1 MLPRFF
7 FPKPSAIEREAGW
20 TGMISSITTLI
31 LGLAIT
37 AILGLMDWYA
47 WRTAPVLPYP
57 LESTGTWLPRSGRR
71 GELQESYIAALG
83 DGVIDI

>member
-1 MLPRFF
+1 MI
-7 FPKPSAIEREAGW
+7 FP
-20 TGMISSITTLI
+20 SITTLI

-57 LESTGTWLPRSGRR
+57 LESTGTWLPYV
-71 GELQESYIAALG
+71 QG
-83 DGVIDI
+83 DAVNSKKVA